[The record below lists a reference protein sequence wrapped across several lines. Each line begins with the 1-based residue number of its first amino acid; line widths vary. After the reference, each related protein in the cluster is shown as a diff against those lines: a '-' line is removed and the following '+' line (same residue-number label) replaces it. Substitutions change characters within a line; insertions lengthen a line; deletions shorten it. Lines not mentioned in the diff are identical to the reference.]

1 MRARRQG
8 LKCSSRAGRADKGK
22 AGGQGSSGGRWEGPV
37 GSQRSAGVGGSTLEA
52 EEATLNNAQKQ
63 PPFCPD
69 EVTHCPC
76 PQTVPSRSQWMM
88 DEESWGSPLPSWLQS
103 QALGAADRL
112 TEGPIQGIRT
122 PEPGPAGP
130 VGLGRP
136 KLLGAQHRRCPCG
149 TLSPHTPLATLQ
161 ASPQSLSHCHTLWQ
175 TCCLIA

>member
-1 MRARRQG
+1 M
-8 LKCSSRAGRADKGK
+8 
-22 AGGQGSSGGRWEGPV
+22 

-76 PQTVPSRSQWMM
+76 PQTVPSGSQWMM

-136 KLLGAQHRRCPCG
+136 KLIPLGPGSSGSHLPRVHRGEEEVAQKATGERAACCG
-149 TLSPHTPLATLQ
+149 HMLGQGLPEASALA
-161 ASPQSLSHCHTLWQ
+161 
-175 TCCLIA
+175 